1 MIKNNIKIAIT
12 LIAVLITVVISG
24 GSVNAEDLTFDADTL
39 VTIGSSNYVILNGSY
54 ATAPLIVDGA
64 ALTLTVTVPAL
75 KTFTFTSPSGHA
87 LANNQSIAQSC
98 SADTNVITIVG
109 LQTVVVTPNPS
120 SIVCTIS
127 GAGVSTGSSSSSTTS
142 VIDTTP
148 PTNTSIV
155 IAGGASST
163 AFTAVTL
170 TLGAAGAS
178 QMMISND
185 SSFTGA
191 AWETYATSK
200 SWTLTS
206 VNGTKTVYAKFRD
219 TALNVSTA
227 VSDTITYS
235 AGTSVTTPV
244 ATTPVAATPTLTLP
258 YANPQTATQTAA
270 NRTALLQ
277 YITSLLQSRAA
288 ATTPSSAAVPSSGS
302 YKQTLIV
309 GAQSNDVS
317 ALQEFLKS
325 QGASIY
331 PEGKVTGYFGALT
344 KAAVGRFQLK
354 YGLVSSS
361 SDAGYGVVGP
371 KTRAKIN
378 SLLGL

>member
-12 LIAVLITVVISG
+12 VAAVFVAVVALV
-24 GSVNAEDLTFDADTL
+24 GSVNAADLNFTADTM
-39 VTIGSSNYVILNGSY
+39 VTIGSSNYKILSGSL
-54 ATAPLIVDGA
+54 ATAPIII
-64 ALTLTVTVPAL
+64 TPTNLTVTVPAGQ
-75 KTFTFTSPSGHA
+75 TFTFTSPSGHA
-87 LANNQSIAQSC
+87 LTNDSAIVQSC
-98 SADTNVITIVG
+98 AADTNVITIVG
-109 LQTVVVTPNPS
+109 LKTVVVTPNAS
-120 SIVCTIS
+120 SIVCIIS
-127 GAGVSTGSSSSSTTS
+127 SAGGSTGSSSSSSTTP
-142 VIDTTP
+142 VADTTP

-163 AFTAVTL
+163 ALTAVAL
-170 TLGAAGAS
+170 TLGATDAS

-185 SSFTGA
+185 ASFTGA
-191 AWETYATSK
+191 TWETYTASK

-206 VNGTKTVYAKFRD
+206 GNGVKTVYAKFKD
-219 TALNVSTA
+219 AASNVSVA

-235 AGTSVTTPV
+235 TEISATVPVTTTPT
-244 ATTPVAATPTLTLP
+244 ATTPILNLP
-258 YANPQTATQTAA
+258 YANPQTATETTA

-277 YITSLLQSRAA
+277 YITSLLQGTV
-288 ATTPSSAAVPSSGS
+288 ATTPSSSAAVPSSGS

-361 SDAGYGVVGP
+361 SDAGYGIVGP